1 MKLNE
6 YLNIENPTLEQLIET
21 EALLHGAIDKA
32 SKELIALDA
41 EDRGQALNRL
51 RGQDEGAEA
60 RRVAREKAERDRSD
74 AAEVL
79 AGIQFKIAAEKA
91 LQDAEVE
98 AEAWGVTWEH
108 LARRRAAMHEI
119 EKLCDKIAGLHGEM
133 TRSYDQA
140 TESAPRKPESRAWTT
155 PAHYVADV
163 SKAIVV
169 SLNARIGYPLPTG
182 DLEPLERALRVN
194 GLAHYLD
201 ASEDR
206 IMCAPVL
213 NRDGGPVLNRS

>member
-98 AEAWGVTWEH
+98 AVAWGVTWEH

-119 EKLCDKIAGLHGEM
+119 EKLCDKIAGLHGDD
-133 TRSYDQA
+133 TILRSGHRERPQEARVARLDYSGTLCCGRVQGNRGEPQCAD
-140 TESAPRKPESRAWTT
+140 RL
-155 PAHYVADV
+155 PAAD
-163 SKAIVV
+163 
-169 SLNARIGYPLPTG
+169 G
-182 DLEPLERALRVN
+182 
-194 GLAHYLD
+194 
-201 ASEDR
+201 
-206 IMCAPVL
+206 
-213 NRDGGPVLNRS
+213 